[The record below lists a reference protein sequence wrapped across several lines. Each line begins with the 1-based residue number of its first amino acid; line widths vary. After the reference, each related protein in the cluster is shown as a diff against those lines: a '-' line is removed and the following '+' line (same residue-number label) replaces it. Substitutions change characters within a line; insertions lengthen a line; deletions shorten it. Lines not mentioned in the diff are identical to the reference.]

1 MMNISSFSLLLLAVL
16 HTGQFVF
23 ADKPAYRLFDEKGKE
38 VKYADM
44 LQKAATA
51 DVVLFGEM
59 HNNPICHWLQYELM
73 RDIFESRQQYLA
85 AGAEMFE
92 TDNQLLLDEYLSG
105 LIRQRNFE
113 AEAKLWPNY
122 ETDYKPLIEFAKE
135 NAIPFIATNVPRRY
149 AAMVNTGGF
158 EALDALQ
165 PEALRYIAPLPI
177 AFDPEL
183 SQYRKMLEM
192 MKGGMLG
199 THGGINT
206 VKAQA
211 LKDATMA
218 YFILKNLTEGKTF
231 LHFNGTFHSDRFE
244 GIMWYLLQAR
254 PELRVV
260 TISSVESEHEDL
272 KLTDDQMGSAHFI
285 LSIPATMTKTH

>member
-149 AAMVNTGGF
+149 AAMVNAGGF

-254 PELRVV
+254 PELQVV
-260 TISSVESEHEDL
+260 TISSVESENEDL
-272 KLTDDQMGSAHFI
+272 KLTDDQIGNAHFI